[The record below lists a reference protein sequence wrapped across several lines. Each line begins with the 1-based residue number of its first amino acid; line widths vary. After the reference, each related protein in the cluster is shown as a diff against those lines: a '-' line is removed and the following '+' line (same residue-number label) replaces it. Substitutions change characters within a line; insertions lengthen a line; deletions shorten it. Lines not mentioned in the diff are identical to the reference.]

1 MILDGTSPD
10 AIARAARHLAAG
22 ELVAFPTETVY
33 GLGADAGS
41 DAAVAGIFAAK
52 GRPSDHPL
60 IVHVTSEAMAQR
72 FAREVPPVAHRLMQA
87 FWPGPLT
94 VILPRREGMAG
105 AAAGASGRSR
115 GFGTAS
121 AAALDRSDTV
131 YCLTPLHH
139 QSGLLVSL
147 GGAVVGGA
155 RIAITIDI
163 GFGDATVPGIEMLD
177 YPTLLDLPRPRLR
190 SYAPETAIAEKFQ
203 AMVMLGQANSRM
215 KDFYD
220 IWVLSQS
227 RTFEAARLSA
237 AIRATF
243 ERRGTPLPTETPL
256 ALTESFSNDPQKQ
269 QQWRAFCRDI
279 DQQPGSLVEIVS
291 NLKAFLMPHA
301 ATE

>member
-1 MILDGTSPD
+1 MAKELKNVGASVR
-10 AIARAARHLAAG
+10 ARLLALSKSSG
-22 ELVAFPTETVY
+22 QTFDLVLT
-33 GLGADAGS
+33 
-41 DAAVAGIFAAK
+41 
-52 GRPSDHPL
+52 
-60 IVHVTSEAMAQR
+60 R
-72 FAREVPPVAHRLMQA
+72 FALERLLYRLSQSEFSDRFVLKGALLLITWLENPHRPTRDLDLLGYGDPDPEGILATFRE
-87 FWPGPLT
+87 
-94 VILPRREGMAG
+94 ILREEANDGVT
-105 AAAGASGRSR
+105 
-115 GFGTAS
+115 FDV
-121 AAALDRSDTV
+121 AALRIDRIREELE
-131 YCLTPLHH
+131 YG
-139 QSGLLVSL
+139 GLRLRTT
-147 GGAVVGGA
+147 ANVGGA

-227 RTFEAARLSA
+227 RTFEATRLSA

-291 NLKAFLMPHA
+291 DLKAFLMPHA